1 LRTIAVLPFEPLAA
15 RERDE
20 SLELGISD
28 ALINRL
34 SGLRA
39 LCVRPLS
46 AVRRFAGGGYHDP
59 LATGRE
65 LNAQVVVEGSLLRSG
80 DRLRLT
86 VRALRVADGVA
97 LFAASFDERFA
108 SVFEIQDAICDR
120 IADSLALELT
130 TAESA
135 RLTKHFTEDAAAYTS
150 YLLGRFHLHK
160 HTPDGD
166 RRSIQYFEQAVAKD
180 SRYALAWAGLADA
193 YESLGT
199 VEPDQGH
206 FAKVREYSLRALE
219 IDPDLVPALICL
231 GKLAWEHE
239 WNWEAAEQHF
249 RKALEGGSSSADAYV
264 AYSDYCAYRERGDDA
279 IAAAGK
285 ALEIDPSS
293 PLVNAYLAQALH
305 MAGLFEEAA
314 AQADRTLAQAPNF
327 AFAHLFRALPALMS
341 GRHGE
346 AIAHLQKAHELSNRI
361 DFAGALGYAYGAA
374 GRRNEA
380 RTLLAELEKGGA
392 PPIVLAF
399 IQHGL
404 GDDERAV
411 DLFEA
416 AAAQRDWHV
425 LLLGAEPVLAKLRDH
440 PRAAA
445 LLERIGARRARPAR

>member
-1 LRTIAVLPFEPLAA
+1 
-15 RERDE
+15 
-20 SLELGISD
+20 
-28 ALINRL
+28 
-34 SGLRA
+34 
-39 LCVRPLS
+39 LS
-46 AVRRFAGGGYHDP
+46 AVRRYAGGNHNP

-108 SVFEIQDAICDR
+108 GVFEIQDAICGR

-135 RLTKHFTEDAAAYTS
+135 RLTKHFTEDPAAYTS

-160 HTPDGD
+160 HTPDAA
-166 RRSIQYFEQAVAKD
+166 RRSIQHFEQAVAKD

-199 VEPDQGH
+199 VQPDRGH

-219 IDPDLVPALICL
+219 IDPNVVPALLCL

-239 WNWEAAEQHF
+239 WNWEAAEQYF
-249 RKALEGGSSSADAYV
+249 RNALETGSGSADAYIT
-264 AYSDYCAYRERGDDA
+264 YSDYCAYRGRGDDA

-293 PLVNAYLAQALH
+293 PLGNAYLAQALH
-305 MAGLFEEAA
+305 MAGLFEEAI
-314 AQADRTLAQAPNF
+314 AQADRTLAQTPDF

-341 GRHGE
+341 GRQGE
-346 AIAHLQKAHELSNRI
+346 AIVHLQKAHELSNRI
-361 DFAGALGYAYGAA
+361 DFAGGLGYAYAVA

-380 RTLLAELEKGGA
+380 RTLLAQLETAGA

-399 IQHGL
+399 IHHGL
-404 GDDERAV
+404 GDDERAMDFV
-411 DLFEA
+411 EA
-416 AAAQRDWHV
+416 AAEQRDWHV
-425 LLLGAEPVLAKLRDH
+425 LLLGAEPLLAKLGDH
-440 PRAAA
+440 PRGAA
-445 LLERIGARRARPAR
+445 LLERIGARPARSSR